1 MIRFFC
7 HRNLSPC
14 IEFATH
20 YRKCNPWVCFR
31 RRYFS
36 AQVAQVTQQCASFV
50 DLPSSEFNPHAY
62 AAILQD
68 CIQNGDPT
76 SGKGLHC
83 DILKRGGCL
92 DLFGYN
98 VLLNMYVKFELLYGA
113 INLFNEMAE
122 RNTISFVTL
131 IQGFAQSLRFSEG
144 IELFIRL
151 HREGHE
157 LNPFVFSVILKLLVS
172 MGWAELCWTIHGCIC
187 KLGLDSGAFVGTALI
202 DAYSVCG
209 DVASAGEVFG
219 GIICKDMVSWSGMV
233 ACYSEN
239 DCFEEAL
246 EAFSQMRI
254 IGFKPNNFTFA
265 GVLKACL
272 GLEAFNVGKCVHG
285 YALKTRY
292 EQDLY
297 VGVALLELYT
307 KFLAINDAQL
317 AFEEIPKKDVIPW
330 SFMIARYA
338 QSGRS
343 KEALD
348 MFCRMRQAFIT
359 PNQFTFASVLQACAT
374 MESLGL
380 GKQIHSYILKVGLHS
395 DLFVSNALTDVYAKC
410 GRMENAKDLFLESLN
425 RNDVTWNT
433 LIVGYVRACDGEKAL
448 KLFLNMLEYQ
458 VQATEVTYSSV
469 LRASASLAALD
480 TGAQVHSMT
489 VKTRYDRHI
498 VVGNS
503 LIDMYAKCGSINNA
517 RLVFD
522 MLNERDEV
530 SWNAM
535 ISGYSTHGLGTE
547 ALKVFEMM
555 QKTKCKPNKLT
566 FVGVLSACSNAGLLD
581 QGQAYFNSMV
591 QDYSIEPCAEH
602 YSCMVWLLG
611 RSGHL
616 DKSVKLIEQMPFEP
630 SVMVWRALLAACVIR
645 NDIELGRI
653 SAQRVLEMEPED
665 EATHVL
671 LSNMYATAKRWENM
685 ASVRK
690 NMKRRG
696 VRKEPGLSWI
706 ENQGVV
712 HYFTV
717 GDTSH
722 PDMKLI
728 TGMLESLKMKSRK
741 AGYVPNHAA
750 VLVDVADNEKDRLLW
765 LHSERLALAYALI
778 KMPSGGP
785 IRIIKNLRICVDCH
799 AAIKLISKWVLR
811 DIIIRDM
818 NRYHHFQDGICSCG
832 DYW

>member
-1 MIRFFC
+1 M
-7 HRNLSPC
+7 
-14 IEFATH
+14 E
-20 YRKCNPWVCFR
+20 
-31 RRYFS
+31 
-36 AQVAQVTQQCASFV
+36 
-50 DLPSSEFNPHAY
+50 LPVPSCSEFNSHAY
-62 AAILQD
+62 AAMLQN
-68 CIQNGDPT
+68 CLQNGDPT

-83 DILKRGGCL
+83 EILKRGSCL

-98 VLLNMYVKFELLYGA
+98 ILLNMYVKSDLLCDA
-113 INLFNEMAE
+113 TKLFDEMPQ
-122 RNTISFVTL
+122 RNTIAFVTL
-131 IQGFAQSLRFSEG
+131 IQGYAKSLRFFEG
-144 IELFIRL
+144 VELFVRL

-157 LNPFVFSVILKLLVS
+157 LNTFVFSTILKLLVS
-172 MGWAELCWTIHGCIC
+172 MGWGELNWTLHACIC
-187 KLGLDSGAFVGTALI
+187 KLGLDSDAFVGTALI

-209 DVASAGEVFG
+209 QVDNGREVFDA
-219 GIICKDMVSWSGMV
+219 IVCKDMVSWTGML

-246 EAFSQMRI
+246 DAFSQMRM

-272 GLEAFNVGKCVHG
+272 GLEALNAGKSVHG
-285 YALKTRY
+285 CVLKTRY

-307 KFLAINDAQL
+307 KFGDIDGAQR

-338 QSGRS
+338 QSDRCE
-343 KEALD
+343 EAVDL
-348 MFCRMRQAFIT
+348 FCQMRQAFVV

-374 MESLGL
+374 MKGLDL
-380 GKQIHSYILKVGLHS
+380 GKQIHSHVLRVGFNS
-395 DLFVSNALTDVYAKC
+395 DVFVSNALIDVYAKC
-410 GRMENAKDLFLESLN
+410 ARMEDSMDLFLESPN

-433 LIVGYVRACDGEKAL
+433 MIVGYVQSGDGEKAL
-448 KLFLNMLEYQ
+448 KLFINMLEYQ
-458 VQATEVTYSSV
+458 VWATEVTYSSV
-469 LRASASLAALD
+469 LRACASLAALD
-480 TGAQVHSMT
+480 LGVPIHSLT
-489 VKTRYDRHI
+489 VKTLYDKDT

-503 LIDMYAKCGSINNA
+503 LIDMYAKCGSIKDA
-517 RLVFD
+517 RTVFD

-535 ISGYSTHGLGTE
+535 ISGCSMHGLGRE

-555 QKTKCKPNKLT
+555 QNTKCKPNKLT

-591 QDYSIEPCAEH
+591 RDYGIEPCIEH
-602 YSCMVWLLG
+602 YTCMVWLLG

-616 DKSVKLIEQMPFEP
+616 DKAFKLIEEIPFEP
-630 SVMVWRALLAACVIR
+630 SVMVWRALLGACVIH
-645 NDIELGRI
+645 NDVELGRI
-653 SAQRVLEMEPED
+653 SAQRVFEMEPQD

-671 LSNMYATAKRWENM
+671 LSNIYATAQRWGNV

-690 NMKRRG
+690 NMKRKG
-696 VRKEPGLSWI
+696 VKKEPGLSWI
-706 ENQGVV
+706 ENQGIV

-728 TGMLESLKMKSRK
+728 NGMLESLKMKTRK
-741 AGYVPNHAA
+741 AGYVPNHDA
-750 VLVDVADNEKDRLLW
+750 VLVDVDDDEKEHLLW
-765 LHSERLALAYALI
+765 VHSERLALAYGLI
-778 KMPSGGP
+778 KMPSGSP

-799 AAIKLISKWVLR
+799 AAMKLISKVVQR
-811 DIIIRDM
+811 DIIVRDM
-818 NRYHHFQDGICSCG
+818 NRFHHFQDGICCCG